1 MILHTIVG
9 VKTRTSNRGSGSNN
23 RNRNEAP
30 IREEEDIVA
39 KNDIKTLL
47 I

>member
-30 IREEEDIVA
+30 REQEDILA